1 MAAGDAAVTQLR
13 IRTLLGLFAGA
24 AALSWA
30 GSGVWDSHGTL
41 PAVPLLAPV
50 VLGMIAAVLLATALT
65 LRSRLKAI
73 AERRPNA
80 RRVEPLMAARA
91 VVFGQASALVSAV
104 VAGGY
109 GGAGLFLLQEYMD
122 VANRRD
128 QALYA
133 GLAVLAGVA
142 ICAAALY
149 LEHVCRISDDEG
161 PLGSPA

>member
-1 MAAGDAAVTQLR
+1 VTQLR

-24 AALSWA
+24 TGVAWAA
-30 GSGVWDSHGTL
+30 SGLWDSRDTL

-50 VLGMIAAVLLATALT
+50 VLAAIAAVLLATALT
-65 LRSRLKAI
+65 LRSRFKAI
-73 AERRPNA
+73 AERRANA

-104 VAGGY
+104 VAGVY
-109 GGAGLFLLQEYMD
+109 GGAGLFLLQEHMD

-133 GLAVLAGVA
+133 GLAVLAGAAV
-142 ICAAALY
+142 CAAAIY
-149 LEHVCRISDDEG
+149 LEHVCRIAEDDEG
-161 PLGSPA
+161 ALGSPA

>member
-1 MAAGDAAVTQLR
+1 VTQLR
-13 IRTLLGLFAGA
+13 IKTLLGLFAATA
-24 AALSWA
+24 AIAWA
-30 GSGVWDSHGTL
+30 GSGLWDSRGTL

-50 VLGMIAAVLLATALT
+50 VLGLIAVILLSTALT

-73 AERRPNA
+73 AERRAGA

-91 VVFGQASALVSAV
+91 VIFGQASALVSAV
-104 VAGGY
+104 AAGAY
-109 GGAGLFLLQEYMD
+109 GGAGLFLVQEYLD

-133 GLAVLAGVA
+133 GLAVLMGIAV
-142 ICAAALY
+142 CAAALY
-149 LEHVCRISDDEG
+149 LEHICRITEDDDG